1 MEGRNQGRDLKRSIS
16 KGSRYAVQSGFSIE
30 RKVSNV
36 LDTKDAALKRRE
48 QLEIAQRFVSK
59 ATANGCTRWYEERST
74 AWTYRATEMWGSGTQ
89 QQIKVLLSVFLLF
102 WIMCHSGR
110 PAEAHASGRPAEAH
124 ASVEYSM
131 DLIDSGGA
139 KGQTIQI

>member
-1 MEGRNQGRDLKRSIS
+1 M
-16 KGSRYAVQSGFSIE
+16 
-30 RKVSNV
+30 
-36 LDTKDAALKRRE
+36 DTKDAALKRRE

-102 WIMCHSGR
+102 WIMCSLILFLARLTDMHLGY
-110 PAEAHASGRPAEAH
+110 E
-124 ASVEYSM
+124 M
-131 DLIDSGGA
+131 DDPFCGNM
-139 KGQTIQI
+139 TTWCV